1 MFLLE
6 ELIAKTCFE
15 QLINNNEFAINLDE
29 IVVLFDDKSF
39 QEFDS
44 WRNLIHELCVRSYS
58 KIYFKKADNPTFTL
72 EQLNT
77 DSKDNLEQFLSEI
90 DIGYEPQYFSYQL
103 YNLDNFARK
112 LFDITYDKGFIEY
125 QNLS

>member
-15 QLINNNEFAINLDE
+15 QLINNNEFSINLNE

-44 WRNLIHELCVRSYS
+44 WQNLIHELCVVKCSL
-58 KIYFKKADNPTFTL
+58 KCYFKLFFML
-72 EQLNT
+72 
-77 DSKDNLEQFLSEI
+77 I
-90 DIGYEPQYFSYQL
+90 
-103 YNLDNFARK
+103 
-112 LFDITYDKGFIEY
+112 FDI
-125 QNLS
+125 

>member
-15 QLINNNEFAINLDE
+15 QLINNNEFSINLNE

-44 WRNLIHELCVRSYS
+44 WQNLIHELCVRSFS
-58 KIYFKKADNPTFTL
+58 KIYFK
-72 EQLNT
+72 
-77 DSKDNLEQFLSEI
+77 FL
-90 DIGYEPQYFSYQL
+90 FSFFHCL
-103 YNLDNFARK
+103 FYNFN
-112 LFDITYDKGFIEY
+112 IFI
-125 QNLS
+125 LI

>member
-1 MFLLE
+1 MNFVSEASVKFILKK
-6 ELIAKTCFE
+6 LII
-15 QLINNNEFAINLDE
+15 Q
-29 IVVLFDDKSF
+29 
-39 QEFDS
+39 
-44 WRNLIHELCVRSYS
+44 
-58 KIYFKKADNPTFTL
+58 TFTL

>member
-44 WRNLIHELCVRSYS
+44 WQKLIHDLCVRKFS
-58 KIYFKKADNPTFTL
+58 KIYFKKSDNPTFTL
-72 EQLNT
+72 EQLG
-77 DSKDNLEQFLSEI
+77 SELKDNWEQFLSEI
-90 DIGYEPQYFSYQL
+90 DIGYEPEYFSYQL